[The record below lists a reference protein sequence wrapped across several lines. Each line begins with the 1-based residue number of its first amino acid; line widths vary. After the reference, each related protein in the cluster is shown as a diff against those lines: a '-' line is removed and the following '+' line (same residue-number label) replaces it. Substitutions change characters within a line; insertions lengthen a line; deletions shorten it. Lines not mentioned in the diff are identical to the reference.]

1 MTEPNILTLDGS
13 VILPCSV
20 SCVVVCCDNVSGSSA
35 ASDQTKAVRV
45 TCSRQCT
52 GLSLS
57 CQHHTTTFLLSV
69 SPLCPS
75 LYRSPGKL
83 WRCRDPPRLTS
94 CRYSRDSGLLSVT
107 KCVLTVG
114 RRTRPGLLSPT
125 ASSSV
130 STAAGFTGERE
141 REFYTAH
148 VTLTVTLQVPRG
160 PPDLHQVD

>member
-1 MTEPNILTLDGS
+1 MPRQHSSHLIYIVHPENTNKYSIFTVRNITKTGATSYLINEENQELMSMLMSEPNILTLDGS

-69 SPLCPS
+69 SVSPLV
-75 LYRSPGKL
+75 
-83 WRCRDPPRLTS
+83 
-94 CRYSRDSGLLSVT
+94 LLSVDHQENSED
-107 KCVLTVG
+107 VG
-114 RRTRPGLLSPT
+114 
-125 ASSSV
+125 
-130 STAAGFTGERE
+130 
-141 REFYTAH
+141 
-148 VTLTVTLQVPRG
+148 TLQ
-160 PPDLHQVD
+160 D